1 MATSLD
7 FLVKNLPANTFNNLS
22 YFYSN
27 TKVKLE
33 LLKRKGVYMYDY
45 MDSFEN
51 YLKNSYRLEKL
62 F

>member
-7 FLVKNLPANTFNNLS
+7 SLVKNLPANTFNNLS

-45 MDSFEN
+45 TDSFEK
-51 YLKNSYRLEKL
+51 LSEK
-62 F
+62 

>member
-45 MDSFEN
+45 MDSFEK
-51 YLKNSYRLEKL
+51 LSEK
-62 F
+62 